1 MKTKQLIVILAL
13 LPAGLSAQGYCSS
26 VLWNATLDSHGEI
39 VRSWEAMQATVSK
52 SHFTSAD
59 ILNDPSSKDINLVEA
74 GRGRWYLQHI
84 PTAGPGM
91 AGCPASDIINVDI
104 IPDLTPVPIPYS
116 TTPDSPMFGSTT
128 WPMTLPPVPVSTT
141 CYSTR

>member
-1 MKTKQLIVILAL
+1 MKTSLLIIFLAL
-13 LPAGLSAQGYCSS
+13 TPA
-26 VLWNATLDSHGEI
+26 VLT
-39 VRSWEAMQATVSK
+39 
-52 SHFTSAD
+52 
-59 ILNDPSSKDINLVEA
+59 NLVEA
-74 GRGRWYLQHI
+74 GHGRWYLQHI

-104 IPDLTPVPIPYS
+104 IPDLTPVPIPYN
-116 TTPDSPMFGSTT
+116 TLPDTPAFMPDS